1 MLNDNIW
8 NGENV
13 TRKLTGA
20 AERSSEK
27 REGGDGATSVIF
39 IVVRVSEPGANSTL
53 N

>member
-27 REGGDGATSVIF
+27 RDGATSVIF

-53 N
+53 I